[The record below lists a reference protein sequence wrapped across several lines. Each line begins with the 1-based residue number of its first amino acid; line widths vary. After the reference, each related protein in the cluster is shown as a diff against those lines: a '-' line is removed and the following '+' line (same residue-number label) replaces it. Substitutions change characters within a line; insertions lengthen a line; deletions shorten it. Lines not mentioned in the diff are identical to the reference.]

1 MNSSSHLIHVGR
13 QPIYDRAGDVV
24 AYELLFRDAVDATSA
39 SRRSA
44 QATSQ
49 VIVSAFTDFGL
60 DQLVGT
66 RACFINVTREFL
78 VGELPIPFDS
88 NQAVLEIVETV
99 EVDDA
104 VIKGVNDL
112 IERGF
117 TIALDDFTPGEHE
130 RLLDVA
136 TYVKIDMMDV
146 EPDVVYECIQL
157 CRQHSQIQL
166 VAERLETEDDLQ
178 RAFALGFDFFQGHVL
193 GRPHV
198 VSAMSLSPARLSRL
212 QLLTALTAADVDF
225 DDVVALIIR
234 DPAVSYRML
243 QATNAAASGLSARVS
258 SVKEAAIL
266 LGLDT
271 VRHWVTLMLV
281 SDLTEGTEDQLAV
294 TMTRA
299 RICQTIAQSVGLA
312 PDAAFTIGLLSGI
325 ADLVGQSTAELASH
339 LPLSSEVDLALS
351 DGTGP
356 LGTLLAVVRDYERGD
371 PAGLAAMTSPNDA
384 VKAYLNAVQWSN
396 NLVSNTQQ
404 QASRVHG

>member
-1 MNSSSHLIHVGR
+1 VGR

-49 VIVSAFTDFGL
+49 VIVSAFTEFGL

-104 VIKGVNDL
+104 VIEGVNNL

-117 TIALDDFTPGEHE
+117 TIALDDFTPGAHE
-130 RLLDVA
+130 RLLNVA

-157 CRQHSQIQL
+157 CRQHPQIQL

-193 GRPHV
+193 GRP
-198 VSAMSLSPARLSRL
+198 SSR
-212 QLLTALTAADVDF
+212 
-225 DDVVALIIR
+225 
-234 DPAVSYRML
+234 P
-243 QATNAAASGLSARVS
+243 
-258 SVKEAAIL
+258 
-266 LGLDT
+266 
-271 VRHWVTLMLV
+271 
-281 SDLTEGTEDQLAV
+281 
-294 TMTRA
+294 
-299 RICQTIAQSVGLA
+299 
-312 PDAAFTIGLLSGI
+312 
-325 ADLVGQSTAELASH
+325 
-339 LPLSSEVDLALS
+339 
-351 DGTGP
+351 
-356 LGTLLAVVRDYERGD
+356 
-371 PAGLAAMTSPNDA
+371 
-384 VKAYLNAVQWSN
+384 
-396 NLVSNTQQ
+396 
-404 QASRVHG
+404 